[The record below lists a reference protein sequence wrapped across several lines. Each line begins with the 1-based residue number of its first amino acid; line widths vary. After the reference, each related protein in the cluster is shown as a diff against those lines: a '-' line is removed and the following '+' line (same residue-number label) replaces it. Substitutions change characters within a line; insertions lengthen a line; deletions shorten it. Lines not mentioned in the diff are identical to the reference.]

1 MTRDKAMTTISTIY
15 GLDETTEGEN
25 LLMEIIAD
33 MGFAAL
39 TDEAVILLAKL
50 HLEQERAE
58 SAANAAT

>member
-1 MTRDKAMTTISTIY
+1 MTRDKAMATISTIH
-15 GLDETTEGEN
+15 GLDETTEGET

-39 TDEAVILLAKL
+39 TDEAVIQLAKL

-58 SAANAAT
+58 MAARSAM